1 MNRSHYFTIVAAI
14 GVFAAASAAQ
24 DLTPKAA
31 PQSRP
36 VVIRGAIVHPVS
48 GPARTGDV
56 RFAAGRLTHVGDVPA
71 TPGDDVVDAPGMHV
85 YPGFV
90 SAWTQLGLN
99 EIGSIRATQ
108 DMDEAGAVTPE
119 ASATTAVNPDS
130 WLFPVTRKNGVL
142 TALVAPTDG
151 AVPGRAGVVR
161 MDGWTTDDIAL
172 RADAGLVVTWPRMR
186 PVGGRFGGGPPEG
199 DAAEDLRR
207 ALAIIDDLFR
217 DAEGYFAARVLDPTR
232 AYDVRLEALRACV
245 MPADAKARRPVFVLA
260 NDHDQIQSAV
270 AWGARR
276 GLKLVIVGGTEADL
290 CADLLK
296 RHDVPVILNGIF
308 RMPKR
313 ADAAYDEAFTR
324 PKRLQD
330 LGVRWCLASGEETP
344 HERNLPYAAGLAVAY
359 GLSPEAALRA
369 VTLSASEILGV
380 AAETG
385 SLDVGKEATLFLS
398 DGDPLKVPTKITRAW
413 IGGREI
419 HLTDKQEALFEKYR
433 RKYQGR

>member
-1 MNRSHYFTIVAAI
+1 MNRTNLLLIVASI
-14 GVFAAASAAQ
+14 GALTAALTAQ

-36 VVIRGAIVHPVS
+36 VVVRGATVHPVS
-48 GPARTGDV
+48 GPARIGAV

-71 TPGDDVVDAPGMHV
+71 TPGDDVVDAPGLHV

-90 SAWTQLGLN
+90 SSWTQLGLN

-108 DMDEAGAVTPE
+108 DMDETGAVTPE

-186 PVGGRFGGGPPEG
+186 SGGGRFGGGPPEG
-199 DAAEDLRR
+199 DPADDLRR
-207 ALAIIDDLFR
+207 ALALIDDLFR
-217 DAEGYFAARVLDPTR
+217 DAETYFAARMIDPTR
-232 AYDVRLEALRACV
+232 AYDVRLESLRACV

-260 NDHDQIQSAV
+260 DDHDQIQSAV

-276 GLKLVIVGGTEADL
+276 GLKIVIVGGTEADM
-290 CADLLK
+290 CAELLK

-359 GLSPEAALRA
+359 GLAPESALRA
-369 VTLSASEILGV
+369 VTLSAAEILGV

-385 SLDVGKEATLFLS
+385 SLDVGKEATLFVS

-413 IGGREI
+413 IGGREV

>member
-1 MNRSHYFTIVAAI
+1 MNRTNLLLIVVSIGALSAALT
-14 GVFAAASAAQ
+14 AQ

-36 VVIRGAIVHPVS
+36 VVVRGATVHPVS
-48 GPARTGDV
+48 GPARVGSV

-71 TPGDDVVDAPGMHV
+71 TPGDDVVDAPGLHV

-90 SAWTQLGLN
+90 SSWTQLGLN

-108 DMDEAGAVTPE
+108 DMDETGAVTPE

-186 PVGGRFGGGPPEG
+186 SGGGRFGGGPPEG
-199 DAAEDLRR
+199 DPADDLRR
-207 ALAIIDDLFR
+207 ALALIDDLFR
-217 DAEGYFAARVLDPTR
+217 DAETYFAARMIDPTR
-232 AYDVRLEALRACV
+232 AYDVRLESLRACV

-260 NDHDQIQSAV
+260 DDHDQIQSAV

-276 GLKLVIVGGTEADL
+276 GLKIVIVGGTEADL
-290 CADLLK
+290 CAELLK

-359 GLSPEAALRA
+359 GLAPELALRA
-369 VTLSASEILGV
+369 VTLSAAEILGV

-413 IGGREI
+413 IGGREV